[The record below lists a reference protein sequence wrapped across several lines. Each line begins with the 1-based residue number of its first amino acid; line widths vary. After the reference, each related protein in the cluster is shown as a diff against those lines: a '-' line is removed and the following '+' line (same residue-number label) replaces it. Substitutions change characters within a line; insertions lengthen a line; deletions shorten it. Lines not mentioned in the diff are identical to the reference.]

1 MSPACPICCQPVVPG
16 TAALFELGEAIHVRC
31 HLGLMDAGAAVAR
44 LLRERP
50 GQPLCSACI
59 ARALELTIGEAQA
72 GSARLRAL
80 QGFELR
86 FEMCVGCGSR
96 RQIVRALRVR
106 ARRAER
112 GSEAG

>member
-1 MSPACPICCQPVVPG
+1 MCCQPIMPG
-16 TAALFELGEAIHVRC
+16 SAALFERGEAIHVRC

-44 LLRERP
+44 LLRDRP
-50 GQPLCSACI
+50 GQPLCSACV
-59 ARALELTIGEAQA
+59 AHALDLTIGEAQA

-96 RQIVRALRVR
+96 RQVVRALRAP